1 MCGILKKI
9 THAVSSV
16 AKSPIGQIL
25 APIAAG
31 FALGPAGFGLTSAAT
46 GAALGGAA
54 DSLIAGK
61 GLKNAAISG
70 LGSYAGN
77 AIGSQ
82 LLPQTIGSTIGD
94 TASNA
99 IGGAEAGLGSA
110 LGTGFSQTA
119 SNALLNTTVGGAL
132 GSYAGGQIASN
143 FTEKPQ
149 SQDQNQTTPDPNSLL
164 PAAFSPKQS
173 PSLQLPGS
181 LSGLEGMDQNQQTSN
196 LATQGVYGGGL
207 GPQEQDYFKGLVNNQ
222 LVDPSGKT
230 ADINSLSPI
239 ENSYL
244 SQLGFGGYSN
254 SKDLLGAL
262 SKWKQQAA

>member
-9 THAVSSV
+9 SHVVLPHLGAVGGFADGLIQGGGVKGALHEGLNSGIE
-16 AKSPIGQIL
+16 AAGQI
-25 APIAAG
+25 
-31 FALGPAGFGLTSAAT
+31 
-46 GAALGGAA
+46 GG
-54 DSLIAGK
+54 SM
-61 GLKNAAISG
+61 
-70 LGSYAGN
+70 
-77 AIGSQ
+77 IGSAI
-82 LLPQTIGSTIGD
+82 LPQTIGSFIGSSA
-94 TASNA
+94 TNA
-99 IGGAEAGLGSA
+99 IGSSIADKSLGSVIGGYA
-110 LGTGFSQTA
+110 G
-119 SNALLNTTVGGAL
+119 NALADNYISKQQPTATD
-132 GSYAGGQIASN
+132 AS
-143 FTEKPQ
+143 PA
-149 SQDQNQTTPDPNSLL
+149 PDPNSLL

-181 LSGLEGMDQNQQTSN
+181 LSGLNGMDQNQQTSN

-207 GPQEQDYFKGLVNNQ
+207 GPEEQDYFKGLVNNQ

-230 ADINSLSPI
+230 ADIGSLSPI